1 MAVNETQ
8 PNPNIFVIPEQHKN
22 TLIDYA
28 VKGGLVLLLLWGG
41 KKFYNQWRVNQ
52 QEKKAADDPATQ
64 QAIKLRTA
72 MEGAGTDEKTIFET
86 AKEITDWEAVTTAY
100 RNLYQANVTEDLKDD
115 LSAEE
120 YQKFFNIINLTQRKP
135 DQKIKTSVEFSKGRI
150 AISKAQVN
158 IRKTPRA
165 SGSQTKDKLLVFG
178 RSNIITTIDAGI
190 AAGITTGRTMFDE
203 KAEPSGVL
211 FIEITVLKKNA
222 PVKDAF
228 TAWVAASQIETL
240 TGEQYKLKRNP
251 ALSITKEQYDDASAS
266 LNGTELGANY
276 RREIVTIS
284 PTYILNDK
292 FQAIGEAAKNII
304 LGFPIME
311 LNTPNEDYVKFLTID
326 DTQRWVKKKHIKTIE
341 K

>member
-1 MAVNETQ
+1 M
-8 PNPNIFVIPEQHKN
+8 
-22 TLIDYA
+22 
-28 VKGGLVLLLLWGG
+28 
-41 KKFYNQWRVNQ
+41 
-52 QEKKAADDPATQ
+52 
-64 QAIKLRTA
+64 
-72 MEGAGTDEKTIFET
+72 
-86 AKEITDWEAVTTAY
+86 
-100 RNLYQANVTEDLKDD
+100 
-115 LSAEE
+115 SAEE
-120 YQKFFNIINLTQRKP
+120 YQKFFNIINLSQRKS
-135 DQKIKTSVEFSKGRI
+135 DQKIKTSLQFGKGRI

-178 RSNIITTIDAGI
+178 RSNIITSADSGI
-190 AAGITTGRTMFDE
+190 AVGITTGRTMFDE

-211 FIEITVLKKNA
+211 FIEINVLKSNA
-222 PVKDAF
+222 SVKDSF

-240 TGEQYKLKRNP
+240 TSEQYKLKRNP

-266 LNGTELGANY
+266 LNGTDLGANY
-276 RREIVTIS
+276 RREIITIS

-311 LNTPNEDYVKFLTID
+311 LKTPNEDYVKFLTID

>member
-28 VKGGLVLLLLWGG
+28 VKGGLLLLLLWGG
-41 KKFYNQWRVNQ
+41 KKFYTQWKTNE

-86 AKEITDWEAVTTAY
+86 AKEITDWEAVAIAY
-100 RNLYQANVTEDLKDD
+100 RNLYQTNVTEDLKND

-120 YQKFFNIINLTQRKP
+120 YQKFFNIINLTQKKP
-135 DQKIKTSVEFSKGRI
+135 NQKVKTAFDYAKGNV
-150 AISKAQVN
+150 AISKAKVN
-158 IRKTPRA
+158 VRKTPRA

-178 RSNIITTIDAGI
+178 RSNIITTVDAGMAI
-190 AAGITTGRTMFDE
+190 GITTGRTSFDE

-211 FIEITVLKKNA
+211 FIEVTILKKDA
-222 PVKDAF
+222 PIRDSY

-240 TGEQYKLKRNP
+240 TGEQYKQKRNR
-251 ALSITKEQYDDASAS
+251 ALVITAEQYNNASAS
-266 LNGTELGANY
+266 LNGTGVEPNY
-276 RREIVTIS
+276 RKEIITVS
-284 PTYILNDK
+284 PTHVLNDK
-292 FQAIGEAAKNII
+292 FQSVSETAKNII
-304 LGFPIME
+304 LGYPIME
-311 LNTPNEDYVKFLTID
+311 LNTPTEDYIKFQTID
-326 DTQRWVKKKHIKTIE
+326 DTQRWVKKKHVKTID

>member
-8 PNPNIFVIPEQHKN
+8 PNPHIFVIPEQHKN

-41 KKFYNQWRVNQ
+41 KKFYNQWRTNQ
-52 QEKKAADDPATQ
+52 QEKQAADDPATQ
-64 QAIKLRTA
+64 QAIKIRTA
-72 MEGAGTDEKTIFET
+72 IEGAGTEEKEIFET
-86 AKEITDWEAVTTAY
+86 AKEITDWQAVATAY
-100 RNLYQANVTEDLKDD
+100 RNLYQANITEDLKND

-120 YQKFFNIINLTQRKP
+120 YQKFFNIINLTQKKP
-135 DQKIKTSVEFSKGRI
+135 DTKIKTSLDYAKGRV
-150 AISKAQVN
+150 AVSKAQVN

-165 SGSQTKDKLLVFG
+165 SGSTTKDKLLVFS
-178 RSNIITTIDAGI
+178 RSNIITAVDKGI
-190 AAGITTGRTMFDE
+190 AIGITTGRTTFDE

-222 PVKDAF
+222 PVKDAL

-240 TGEQYKLKRNP
+240 TSEQYKLKRNP
-251 ALSITKEQYDDASAS
+251 ALSITKEQYDSASAS
-266 LNGTELGANY
+266 LNGTDLGANY
-276 RREIVTIS
+276 RREIITIS

-311 LNTPNEDYVKFLTID
+311 LNTTNDEYVKFLTID